1 MAAPVGAASQSLVAD
16 LSSFEVT
23 GAHRFDLPEGQFLP
37 QFDNSTRVR
46 EEPARIPDW
55 SHVQTGLVRYLR
67 ARGASVDVSEDI
79 AQETLA
85 RLIAINR
92 DKEVGSL
99 FALGFRIADN
109 LLIDRHRCDS
119 RYGLEPDLEIHG
131 DAPSLERVM
140 DSRRA
145 VEVFQRCLNRMPRL
159 RREVLVR
166 RRLRQESCQA
176 IGEAL
181 SLSPKAVEKHITR
194 GLIDLRRAMEKAGI
208 DRPGWDE

>member
-1 MAAPVGAASQSLVAD
+1 MPQLENSAHCRD
-16 LSSFEVT
+16 ESS
-23 GAHRFDLPEGQFLP
+23 
-37 QFDNSTRVR
+37 
-46 EEPARIPDW
+46 RIPDW
-55 SHVQTGLVRYLR
+55 AQVQTGLVRYLR
-67 ARGASVDVSEDI
+67 ARGASIDVAEDI

-85 RLIAINR
+85 RLVAITR
-92 DKEVGSL
+92 DKKVGSL

-109 LLIDRHRCDS
+109 LLVDRYRRDS
-119 RYGLEPDLEIHG
+119 RYGLETDLEIHG
-131 DAPSLERVM
+131 DAPSLDRVM

-166 RRLRQESCQA
+166 RRLGQESCQA

-194 GLIDLRRAMEKAGI
+194 GLLDLRRAMEKAGI
-208 DRPGWDE
+208 DRPGWDG

>member
-1 MAAPVGAASQSLVAD
+1 M
-16 LSSFEVT
+16 
-23 GAHRFDLPEGQFLP
+23 
-37 QFDNSTRVR
+37 
-46 EEPARIPDW
+46 
-55 SHVQTGLVRYLR
+55 RYLR
-67 ARGASVDVSEDI
+67 AQGARIDIAEDI

-85 RLIAINR
+85 RLIAISR
-92 DKEVGSL
+92 EKEIISL

-109 LLIDRHRCDS
+109 LLIDRHRWDS
-119 RYGLEPDLEIHG
+119 RHGLAPDPDIQG
-131 DAPSLERVM
+131 DTPSLDRVM

-166 RRLRQESCQA
+166 RRLGQESCQA
-176 IGEAL
+176 IGEDL

-208 DRPGWDE
+208 DRPGWDG

>member
-1 MAAPVGAASQSLVAD
+1 MIPKGRLLLRNETTSLV
-16 LSSFEVT
+16 T
-23 GAHRFDLPEGQFLP
+23 GESG
-37 QFDNSTRVR
+37 RVL
-46 EEPARIPDW
+46 DW
-55 SHVQTGLVRYLR
+55 AHVQAGLLRYLR
-67 ARGASVDVSEDI
+67 AQGAHVDIAEDI

-85 RLIAINR
+85 RLIAISR
-92 DKEVGSL
+92 EKEIVSP

-109 LLIDRHRCDS
+109 LLVDRHRRDS
-119 RYGLEPDLEIHG
+119 RYGLALDCEILG
-131 DAPSLERVM
+131 DAPSLDRVV

-145 VEVFQRCLNRMPRL
+145 IEVFQRCLNRMPRL

-194 GLIDLRRAMEKAGI
+194 GLVDLRRAMEKAGI
-208 DRPGWDE
+208 DRPGWDG